1 MLFRCLINDCNF
13 EYISP
18 QIQRSKALCC
28 TAYFRKMLLVI
39 LLYSVSRLKRGIAA
53 SAAGHVYSTLMSA
66 SLKKNLRFCRAG
78 LILLKLYGYRIGPMR
93 RLTVS
98 SDLAQT
104 QACRGVVDYL

>member
-1 MLFRCLINDCNF
+1 
-13 EYISP
+13 
-18 QIQRSKALCC
+18 
-28 TAYFRKMLLVI
+28 
-39 LLYSVSRLKRGIAA
+39 
-53 SAAGHVYSTLMSA
+53 MSA

-104 QACRGVVDYL
+104 QACRGIVDYL